1 MVREWTTWWVNRNG
15 CLLLE
20 LLLMVMGVCVHSAE
34 QNLTLV
40 CEVAFFFLGNLV
52 A

>member
-1 MVREWTTWWVNRNG
+1 LVSENG

-20 LLLMVMGVCVHSAE
+20 LLLMVMEVWVHSAE

-40 CEVAFFFLGNLV
+40 CEVAFFFPGNLV